1 MKNIVLLTGSS
12 HLKLA
17 QRISESLG
25 VELSLCKL
33 GKFSNQET
41 SVEIKASVRE
51 KHVYIIQSG
60 CGRVNDNLIELLIL
74 IQACRMG
81 SAKRITVVTPLF
93 PYSRQSEK
101 SQKKR
106 LPQHQIG
113 SEIMSSLAQASGET
127 SSHQSLPQGAF
138 AQSFMGMSVAEGGY
152 RQWCARAGTLV
163 ANLLQAAGTDHL
175 IAMDL
180 HDPQYQGFFQI
191 PVDLIYAEPCIIQW
205 IRSEIPNWRQAVVVS
220 PDAGGA
226 KRATSICNRLNLD
239 FALIHKEDVGSTK
252 ESMGLVGEVG
262 GRPAIILDD
271 MIDSGSTIGL
281 ASEILKR
288 HGATEI
294 YAIAVHGVFSG
305 PALEIISRS
314 PVTTVACTNTVPQEE
329 FRNQCS
335 KLRTIDIAPML
346 AEIIR
351 RTFYGES
358 VTQLFVHDDQL

>member
-1 MKNIVLLTGSS
+1 MKNIVVLTGSS
-12 HLKLA
+12 HPKLA
-17 QRISESLG
+17 QRICDNLG
-25 VELSLCKL
+25 IELSECKL

-41 SVEIKASVRE
+41 SVEIKKSVRE

-60 CGRVNDNLIELLIL
+60 CGRVNDNVIELFIL
-74 IQACRMG
+74 VQACLMG
-81 SAKRITVVTPLF
+81 SAKRVTVVTPLF

-113 SEIMSSLAQASGET
+113 SEIMSSLTQQTDGPS
-127 SSHQSLPQGAF
+127 SLPQGTF
-138 AQSFMGMSVAEGGY
+138 AQSFMGMSTGEGGY

-163 ANLLQAAGTDHL
+163 ANLLQAAGADHL

-180 HDPQYQGFFQI
+180 HDPQYQGFFEI

-205 IRSEIPNWRQAVVVS
+205 IRTEIPNWRQAVIVS

-226 KRATSICNRLNLD
+226 KRATSVCNKLNLD
-239 FALIHKEDVGSTK
+239 FALIHKEDLANTK
-252 ESMGLVGEVG
+252 ESMGLVGEVA
-262 GRPAIILDD
+262 GRPVIVLDD
-271 MIDSGSTIGL
+271 MIDSGSTVGL

-305 PALEIISRS
+305 PALQIINKS
-314 PVTTVACTNTVPQEE
+314 PITQVACTNTVPQEE
-329 FRNQCS
+329 FR
-335 KLRTIDIAPML
+335 KLCPKLATIDISSML

-351 RTFYGES
+351 RTFNGES
-358 VTQLFVHDDQL
+358 VSQLFVHDEQF

>member
-1 MKNIVLLTGSS
+1 MKNIVVLTGSS
-12 HLKLA
+12 HPKLA
-17 QRISESLG
+17 QKISESLG
-25 VELSLCKL
+25 IELGSCKL
-33 GKFSNQET
+33 GKFSNQES
-41 SVEIKASVRE
+41 SVEIKDSVRE

-60 CGRVNDNLIELLIL
+60 CGRVNDNVIELFIL

-93 PYSRQSEK
+93 PYSRQSER
-101 SQKKR
+101 SQRKR

-113 SEIMSSLAQASGET
+113 TEIMSSLLQT
-127 SSHQSLPQGAF
+127 NDQQPLPQGTF
-138 AQSFMGMSVAEGGY
+138 AQSFMGMETDGGY

-163 ANLLQAAGTDHL
+163 AHLLQAAGADHL

-191 PVDLIYAEPCIIQW
+191 PVDLIYAEPSIIQW
-205 IRSEIPNWRQAVVVS
+205 IRSEIPGWRQAVVVS

-226 KRATSICNRLNLD
+226 KRATSICNKLNLD
-239 FALIHKEDVGSTK
+239 FALIHKEDVGGTR
-252 ESMGLVGEVG
+252 ESMGLVGEVE

-281 ASEILKR
+281 ASEVLKR

-305 PALEIISRS
+305 PALEIINKS
-314 PVTTVACTNTVPQEE
+314 PVTAVACTNSVPQDE
-329 FRNQCS
+329 FRARCP
-335 KLRTIDIAPML
+335 KLRTIDIAPMIG
-346 AEIIR
+346 EIIR
-351 RTFYGES
+351 RTFNGES
-358 VTQLFVHDDQL
+358 VTQLFVHDEQL

>member
-12 HLKLA
+12 HPVLA
-17 QRISESLG
+17 KRIGESLG
-25 VELSLCKL
+25 IELASCTL

-41 SVEIKASVRE
+41 SVEIKDSVRE

-60 CGRVNDNLIELLIL
+60 CGRVNDNVIELFIL

-93 PYSRQSEK
+93 PYSRQSDK

-113 SEIMSSLAQASGET
+113 TEIMNSLSQT
-127 SSHQSLPQGAF
+127 SEANPSLPQGAF
-138 AQSFMGMSVAEGGY
+138 AQSFMGMNLAEGGY
-152 RQWCARAGTLV
+152 RQWCARAGTLI
-163 ANLLQAAGTDHL
+163 ANLVQAAGADHL

-180 HDPQYQGFFQI
+180 HDPQYQGFFHI

-226 KRATSICNRLNLD
+226 KRATSICNKLNLD
-239 FALIHKEDVGSTK
+239 FALIHKEDLANTK
-252 ESMGLVGEVG
+252 ESMGLVGEVA

-305 PALEIISRS
+305 PALQIINRS
-314 PVTTVACTNTVPQEE
+314 PVTVVACTNTVPQDE
-329 FRNQCS
+329 FRKQCA

-346 AEIIR
+346 GEIIR

-358 VTQLFVHDDQL
+358 VTQLFVHDEQA

>member
-1 MKNIVLLTGSS
+1 MKNIVILTGSS
-12 HLKLA
+12 HPQLA
-17 QRISESLG
+17 RRISESLG
-25 VELSLCKL
+25 VELGACKL
-33 GKFSNQET
+33 GKFSNQES
-41 SVEIKASVRE
+41 SVEIKDSVRE

-60 CGRVNDNLIELLIL
+60 CGRVNDNVIELFIL

-93 PYSRQSEK
+93 PYSRQSER
-101 SQKKR
+101 SQRKR

-113 SEIMSSLAQASGET
+113 TEIMNSLLQTAET
-127 SSHQSLPQGAF
+127 SPSLPQGTF
-138 AQSFMGMSVAEGGY
+138 AQSFMGMTSAEGGY

-163 ANLLQAAGTDHL
+163 ANLVQGAGADHL

-191 PVDLIYAEPCIIQW
+191 PVDLIYAEPSIIQW
-205 IRSEIPNWRQAVVVS
+205 IRTEIPNWRQAVVVS

-226 KRATSICNRLNLD
+226 KRATSICNKLNLD
-239 FALIHKEDVGSTK
+239 FALIHKEDVGNAK
-252 ESMGLVGEVG
+252 ESMGLVGEVE
-262 GRPAIILDD
+262 GRPTIILDD

-288 HGATEI
+288 HGATDI

-305 PALEIISRS
+305 PALEIINRS
-314 PVTTVACTNTVPQEE
+314 PLTAVACTNSVPQEE
-329 FRNQCS
+329 FRNQCA
-335 KLRTIDIAPML
+335 KLKTIDIGPML

-358 VTQLFVHDDQL
+358 VTQLFVHDEQL

>member
-12 HLKLA
+12 HPKLA
-17 QRISESLG
+17 RKISETLG
-25 VELSLCKL
+25 VELSECKL

-41 SVEIKASVRE
+41 SVEIKSSVRE

-60 CGRVNDNLIELLIL
+60 CGRVNDNLIELFIL

-101 SQKKR
+101 SQRKR

-113 SEIMSSLAQASGET
+113 SEIMNSLTHNNESSPT
-127 SSHQSLPQGAF
+127 MPQGVF
-138 AQSFMGMSVAEGGY
+138 AQSFMGMSSAEGGY
-152 RQWCARAGTLV
+152 REWCARAGTLV
-163 ANLLQAAGTDHL
+163 SNLLQAAGTDHL

-191 PVDLIYAEPCIIQW
+191 PVDLIYAEPCITQW
-205 IRSEIPNWRQAVVVS
+205 IRSEITNWRQAVVVS

-226 KRATSICNRLNLD
+226 KRATSICNKLNLD
-239 FALIHKEDVGSTK
+239 FALIHKEDLGNTK
-252 ESMGLVGEVG
+252 ESMGLVGEVN

-288 HGATEI
+288 HGASEI

-305 PALEIISRS
+305 PALEIINKS
-314 PVTTVACTNTVPQEE
+314 PVDIVACTNTVPQED
-329 FRNQCS
+329 FRKQCP

-358 VTQLFVHDDQL
+358 VTQLFVHDEQF

>member
-1 MKNIVLLTGSS
+1 MKNIVLLNGSS
-12 HLKLA
+12 HPRLA

-25 VELSLCKL
+25 VELCSSKL

-41 SVEIKASVRE
+41 SVEIKDSVRE

-81 SAKRITVVTPLF
+81 SARRITVVTPLF

-113 SEIMSSLAQASGET
+113 SEIMNSLSQTAGEASNPI
-127 SSHQSLPQGAF
+127 PQGTF
-138 AQSFMGMSVAEGGY
+138 AQSFMGMSVGEGGY

-163 ANLLQAAGTDHL
+163 ANLLQAAGADHL

-226 KRATSICNRLNLD
+226 KRATSVCNKLNLD

-252 ESMGLVGEVG
+252 ESMGLVGEVD
-262 GRPAIILDD
+262 GRPVIILDD
-271 MIDSGSTIGL
+271 MIDSGSTVGL

-329 FRNQCS
+329 FRSQCA

-346 AEIIR
+346 GEIIR
-351 RTFYGES
+351 RTFHGES
-358 VTQLFVHDDQL
+358 VTQLFVYDEPM

>member
-12 HLKLA
+12 HPHLA
-17 QRISESLG
+17 QKISESLG
-25 VELSLCKL
+25 IELSACKL

-60 CGRVNDNLIELLIL
+60 CGRVNDNVIELFIL

-113 SEIMSSLAQASGET
+113 SEIMN
-127 SSHQSLPQGAF
+127 SLPQNTEESPSMPQGTF
-138 AQSFMGMSVAEGGY
+138 AQSFMGMNSGEGGY

-163 ANLLQAAGTDHL
+163 ANLLQAAGADHL

-226 KRATSICNRLNLD
+226 KRATSICNKLNLD
-239 FALIHKEDVGSTK
+239 FALIHKEDLANTK
-252 ESMGLVGEVG
+252 ESMGLVGEVQ
-262 GRPAIILDD
+262 GRPTIILDD

-288 HGATEI
+288 HGSTEI

-305 PALEIISRS
+305 PALEIINRS
-314 PVTTVACTNTVPQEE
+314 PVTAVACTNTVPQEE
-329 FRNQCS
+329 FRKQCS
-335 KLRTIDIAPML
+335 KLKTIDIAPML
-346 AEIIR
+346 GEIIR

-358 VTQLFVHDDQL
+358 VTQLFVHEEPL

>member
-1 MKNIVLLTGSS
+1 MKNFVLLTGSS
-12 HLKLA
+12 HPKLA
-17 QRISESLG
+17 QSIGESLG
-25 VELSLCKL
+25 IEVGQCKL

-41 SVEIKASVRE
+41 SVEIKDSVRE

-60 CGRVNDNLIELLIL
+60 CGRVNDNLVELLIL

-81 SAKRITVVTPLF
+81 SAKQITVVTPLF

-113 SEIMSSLAQASGET
+113 SEIMSSLSHTSET
-127 SSHQSLPQGAF
+127 TSPSVPQGTF
-138 AQSFMGMSVAEGGY
+138 AQSFMGMTIGESGY

-163 ANLLQAAGTDHL
+163 ASLIQGAGADHV

-191 PVDLIYAEPCIIQW
+191 PVDLIYAEPSIIQW
-205 IRSEIPNWRQAVVVS
+205 IRTEILDWRQAVVVS

-226 KRATSICNRLNLD
+226 KRATSICNKLNLD
-239 FALIHKEDVGSTK
+239 FALIHKEDLANTK
-252 ESMGLVGEVG
+252 ESMGLVGEVE
-262 GRPAIILDD
+262 GRPVIILDD

-281 ASEILKR
+281 ASEVLKR

-305 PALEIISRS
+305 PALEIINRS
-314 PVTTVACTNTVPQEE
+314 PVTVVACTNTVPQEE
-329 FRNQCS
+329 FRKQCP

-346 AEIIR
+346 GEIIR

-358 VTQLFVHDDQL
+358 VTQLFVHDEHV

>member
-1 MKNIVLLTGSS
+1 MVLLTGSS
-12 HLKLA
+12 HPKLA
-17 QRISESLG
+17 KKISETLG
-25 VELSLCKL
+25 VELSECKL
-33 GKFSNQET
+33 GKFSNHET
-41 SVEIKASVRE
+41 SVEIKSSVRE

-60 CGRVNDNLIELLIL
+60 CGRVNDNLIELFIL

-113 SEIMSSLAQASGET
+113 SEIMNSLTHNKET
-127 SSHQSLPQGAF
+127 SPTMPQGVF
-138 AQSFMGMSVAEGGY
+138 AQSFMGMSPAENGY
-152 RQWCARAGTLV
+152 REWCARAGTLV
-163 ANLLQAAGTDHL
+163 SNLLQAAGTDHL

-180 HDPQYQGFFQI
+180 HDPQYQGFFRI
-191 PVDLIYAEPCIIQW
+191 PVDLIYAEPCITQW

-226 KRATSICNRLNLD
+226 KRATSICNKLNLD
-239 FALIHKEDVGSTK
+239 FALIHKEDLGNTK
-252 ESMGLVGEVG
+252 ESMGLVGEVN

-288 HGATEI
+288 HGASEI
-294 YAIAVHGVFSG
+294 YAIAIHGVFSG
-305 PALEIISRS
+305 PALEIINKS
-314 PVTTVACTNTVPQEE
+314 PVDVVACTNTVPQED
-329 FRNQCS
+329 FLKQCP

-358 VTQLFVHDDQL
+358 VTQLFVHDEHI

>member
-12 HLKLA
+12 HPKLA
-17 QRISESLG
+17 QRISEALG
-25 VELSLCKL
+25 VELSECKL

-41 SVEIKASVRE
+41 SVEIKSSVRE

-60 CGRVNDNLIELLIL
+60 CGRVNDNLIELFIL
-74 IQACRMG
+74 VQACRMG

-113 SEIMSSLAQASGET
+113 SEIMNSLTQNSET
-127 SSHQSLPQGAF
+127 SPSMPQGAF
-138 AQSFMGMSVAEGGY
+138 AQSFMGMSLGEGGY
-152 RQWCARAGTLV
+152 REWCARSGTLV

-191 PVDLIYAEPCIIQW
+191 PVDLIYAEPCINQW

-226 KRATSICNRLNLD
+226 KRATSICNKLNLD

-252 ESMGLVGEVG
+252 ESMGLVGEVN

-288 HGATEI
+288 HGASEI

-305 PALEIISRS
+305 PALEIINKS
-314 PVTTVACTNTVPQEE
+314 PVTIVACTNTVPQEE
-329 FRNQCS
+329 FRKQCP

-346 AEIIR
+346 GEIIR

-358 VTQLFVHDDQL
+358 VTQLFVHDEQI

>member
-12 HLKLA
+12 HPSLA
-17 QRISESLG
+17 RRISESLG
-25 VELSLCKL
+25 VELSRCNL
-33 GKFSNQET
+33 GKFSNQES
-41 SVEIKASVRE
+41 SVEIKDSVRE

-60 CGRVNDNLIELLIL
+60 CGRVNDNVIELFIL

-93 PYSRQSEK
+93 PYSRQSER

-113 SEIMSSLAQASGET
+113 TEIMSSLLQTGET
-127 SSHQSLPQGAF
+127 SPSLPQGAF
-138 AQSFMGMSVAEGGY
+138 AQSFMGMTSGEGGY

-163 ANLLQAAGTDHL
+163 ANLLQAAGADHL

-180 HDPQYQGFFQI
+180 HDPQYQGFFHI
-191 PVDLIYAEPCIIQW
+191 PVDLIYAEPSIIQW
-205 IRSEIPNWRQAVVVS
+205 IRSEVPNWRQAVVVS

-226 KRATSICNRLNLD
+226 KRATSICNKLNLD
-239 FALIHKEDVGSTK
+239 FALIHKEDLANT
-252 ESMGLVGEVG
+252 ESMGLVGEVE

-271 MIDSGSTIGL
+271 IIDSGSTVGL

-288 HGATEI
+288 HGATDI

-305 PALEIISRS
+305 PALEIIGRS
-314 PVTTVACTNTVPQEE
+314 PVTAVACTNTVPQEE
-329 FRNQCS
+329 FRRQCP
-335 KLRTIDIAPML
+335 KLKTIDIAPML
-346 AEIIR
+346 GEIIR

-358 VTQLFVHDDQL
+358 VTQLFVHEEQT

>member
-1 MKNIVLLTGSS
+1 MRNIVLLTGSS
-12 HLKLA
+12 HPQLA
-17 QRISESLG
+17 QRISDSLG
-25 VELSLCKL
+25 VELSSCKL

-41 SVEIKASVRE
+41 SVEIKDSVRE

-60 CGRVNDNLIELLIL
+60 CGRVNDNLVELLIL

-81 SAKRITVVTPLF
+81 SARRVTVVTPLF
-93 PYSRQSEK
+93 PYSRQSER

-106 LPQHQIG
+106 LPQNQIG
-113 SEIMSSLAQASGET
+113 SEIMNSLLQTSDSSPT
-127 SSHQSLPQGAF
+127 LPQGSF
-138 AQSFMGMSVAEGGY
+138 AQSFMGMGAAESGY

-163 ANLLQAAGTDHL
+163 ANLLQAAGADHL

-191 PVDLIYAEPCIIQW
+191 PVDLIYAEPSIIQW

-226 KRATSICNRLNLD
+226 KRATSICNKLNLD
-239 FALIHKEDVGSTK
+239 FALIHKEDRANTK
-252 ESMGLVGEVG
+252 ESMGLVGEVE

-288 HGATEI
+288 HGASDI
-294 YAIAVHGVFSG
+294 YVIAVHGVFSG
-305 PALEIISRS
+305 PALEIINRS
-314 PVTTVACTNTVPQEE
+314 PITAVACTNTVPQEE
-329 FRNQCS
+329 FRSQCA

-358 VTQLFVHDDQL
+358 VTQLFVHDEQL